1 MAILHHRSR
10 AGTLAAAALATGL
23 SATALAPSA
32 VAQHP
37 PPAEQLYVAP
47 WGKDS
52 WPGTSERPFA
62 TPQRAQ
68 RAVREK
74 APRMAADLIVNLRG
88 GTYTLAR
95 PLQLSEAAGD
105 SGRNG
110 HHVVYQAYGYGTPR
124 QEQVTLSGGRRVSG
138 WQPDPRLRGFWRA
151 DVGALETRQL
161 YVDGRRAARLAREG
175 AGFGGSLKVTK
186 TGYVATSAVPR
197 SWRNPAD
204 IEFVYRAGYVEGR
217 CGVAGVSG
225 TTITM
230 DQPCWDLAQ
239 ALYGGPELLRSP
251 TAVENSPGFKPK
263 PGSWYLDRSR
273 PGRHELLYFPRAGQD
288 MRRAEVVAPVL
299 ENLVTGT
306 GTPGRPLH
314 DVGFR
319 GLTFAYATWLA
330 PSEPAG
336 FPAAWSM
343 YLRPGK
349 GEDGKLLE
357 DPKLLTVPG
366 TVAFRTAERIT
377 LEGNRFTHLG
387 AQALELSRNSSY
399 NVVDG
404 NVISDVSDGGILL
417 GVTPPDLKGVN
428 RGNRITNNWIHRT
441 GAEYR
446 ASSAIWDTATRDTTI
461 AHNQVNDVPYTGIL
475 SGPAEDLRG
484 IMHGNRILD
493 NRVFATNRL
502 LADGGGIYLRGE
514 QGGSFA
520 DGAVISGNAVTS
532 SKYGDW
538 NVGIYT
544 DDSTNWTTVAG
555 NAVFD
560 YVAAIGG
567 CSEEWGDRPVRNVRY
582 RGNFWDDAV
591 PSWLERRDFPGAW
604 PPADPE
610 NPDEGCGDP
619 HDLEFTGNTLL
630 PPRNPGAACAADADC
645 AAVLAKAGP
654 MPTYRQR
661 LGLR

>member
-1 MAILHHRSR
+1 MVISR
-10 AGTLAAAALATGL
+10 NRKNAVALTAAALAM
-23 SATALAPSA
+23 TALPITASA
-32 VAQHP
+32 EQ
-37 PPAEQLYVAP
+37 PPAAPQLYVAP
-47 WGKDS
+47 WGRDS
-52 WPGTSERPFA
+52 WPGTLDRPFA
-62 TPQRAQ
+62 TPARAQ
-68 RAVREK
+68 KAARAR
-74 APRMAADLIVNLRG
+74 APERTSALVVNLRG
-88 GTYTLAR
+88 GTYTLKE
-95 PLQLSEAAGD
+95 PLRLSEAAGD
-105 SGRNG
+105 SG
-110 HHVVYQAYGYGTPR
+110 VIYQAYGYGTPR
-124 QEQVTLSGGRRVSG
+124 QERVTLSGGREVSG
-138 WQPDPRLRGFWRA
+138 WRPDPRLRGFWRA
-151 DVGALETRQL
+151 DVGGLETRQL
-161 YVDGRRAARLAREG
+161 YVDGRRAARLAQEG
-175 AGFGGSLKVTK
+175 KGLDGTLRVTR
-186 TGYVATSAVPR
+186 TGYVTTSAVPR
-197 SWRNPAD
+197 SWKNPAD
-204 IEFVYRAGYVEGR
+204 IEFVYRGGYVEGR

-225 TTITM
+225 TVITM

-239 ALYGGPELLRSP
+239 ALYEGPELLTSP
-251 TAVENSPGFKPK
+251 TVVENSPDFEAE

-273 PGRHELLYFPRAGQD
+273 PGHHELLYFPRPGQD
-288 MRRAEVVAPVL
+288 MRHAEVVAPVL
-299 ENLVTGT
+299 ESLVTGT
-306 GTPGRPLH
+306 GRPGRPLH

-336 FPAAWSM
+336 FPSAWSM

-349 GEDGKLLE
+349 GD
-357 DPKLLTVPG
+357 DARLLTVPG

-387 AQALELSRNSSY
+387 AQAVELSGSSSY

-404 NVISDVSDGGILL
+404 NVISDVSDGGILM
-417 GVTPPDLKGVN
+417 GVVPPDQKGTN
-428 RGNRITNNWIHRT
+428 RGNRITNNWIHHI
-441 GAEYR
+441 GAEYHA
-446 ASSAIWDTATRDTTI
+446 ASGIWDTATQDTTL
-461 AHNQVNDVPYTGIL
+461 AHNQVDHVPYTGIL
-475 SGPAEDLRG
+475 SGPADDLRG

-514 QGGSFA
+514 QGTSFA

-532 SKYGDW
+532 SKYGEW

-544 DDSTNWTTVAG
+544 DDSTNWTTVEG
-555 NAVFD
+555 NAVYD

-604 PPADPE
+604 PPADE
-610 NPDEGCGDP
+610 EHPDEGCGDP

-630 PPRNPGAACAADADC
+630 PPRDPGQACAADAGC
-645 AAVLAKAGP
+645 AAVLANAGP
-654 MPTYRQR
+654 LPRYRER